1 MKSLKC
7 ILVIL
12 LVGTFVLSFLNQVEN
27 FQNTNNSVKAGAI
40 QMYHDPDDYDYRLL
54 GIKTTE
60 RCALKD
66 RNLSNSLKHHDPDPT
81 KAGSIQYNK
90 QRFTDGVPIV
100 NTLPSIKRD
109 DFNTFPRFKY
119 KKRKFPPVEKTQY
132 YPYESIL
139 KPKKETKKKP
149 KKPVEN

>member
-12 LVGTFVLSFLNQVEN
+12 LVVTFILSFLKKVEH
-27 FQNTNNSVKAGAI
+27 FQNTRNSVKAGAI

-54 GIKTTE
+54 GIKTIE
-60 RCALKD
+60 RCARKD
-66 RNLSNSLKHHDPDPT
+66 KNLSKALKHHNPDPT

-90 QRFTDGVPIV
+90 QRFTDGIPIE
-100 NTLPSIKRD
+100 NTLSSIDKD
-109 DFNTFPRFKY
+109 DFVTFPKFKY
-119 KKRKFPPVEKTQY
+119 KKRKFPPVEKTDY

-139 KPKKETKKKP
+139 KPKTKEIKEEIK
-149 KKPVEN
+149 